1 MRPYARSE
9 PSSRSSPLRSPKPY
23 VGLRGLA
30 KVKPPRPRRSLKAS
44 IQEMGER
51 LTSFGVANY
60 IKIRRHD
67 EKPMSWRAVWK
78 AFASTYPGS
87 WAVQM
92 FPPVSELI
100 DEVNVYHLFVL
111 QEPPS

>member
-30 KVKPPRPRRSLKAS
+30 KVKPPRPRRLPQVS
-44 IQEMGER
+44 IQEMGESP
-51 LTSFGVANY
+51 TSLGGANY
-60 IKIRRHD
+60 IKIRRHGD
-67 EKPMSWRAVWK
+67 KPMSWRAVWE
-78 AFASTYPGS
+78 AFSSTYPDC

-92 FPPVSELI
+92 SPPASELI
-100 DEVNVYHLFVL
+100 DEINVY
-111 QEPPS
+111 